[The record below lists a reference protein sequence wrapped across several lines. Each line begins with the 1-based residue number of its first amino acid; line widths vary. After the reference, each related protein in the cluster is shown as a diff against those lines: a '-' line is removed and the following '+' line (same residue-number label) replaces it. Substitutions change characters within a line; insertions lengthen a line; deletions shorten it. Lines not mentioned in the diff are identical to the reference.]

1 MQQCKTVTLRTR
13 KCKNGMLSYYLDYYP
28 AFRDMETMKS
38 IRHESLGIYVY
49 EKPINNIQ
57 RRMNREMAEKAE
69 TIRCMR
75 YESIINERFGLKA
88 GEGMGITVC
97 GWGRFDFILMRHPK
111 INFISINDVGDRGSV
126 LSCCI
131 SGLIESGVVV

>member
-28 AFRDMETMKS
+28 AFRDMETKKS

-49 EKPINNIQ
+49 EKPKNNIQ

-75 YESIINERFGLKA
+75 YESIINERFGLYDKA
-88 GEGMGITVC
+88 HKKDSFLAYYKRLC
-97 GWGRFDFILMRHPK
+97 
-111 INFISINDVGDRGSV
+111 
-126 LSCCI
+126 
-131 SGLIESGVVV
+131 